1 MVAIKNI
8 AILAAATSVVVAAP
22 APANAGFQRME
33 VRQLDV
39 ADDLIHIAETFLSA
53 ITGTLGVLT
62 NTSKGTQLQNL
73 EDALTSLNKQ
83 IPALVKDIQGLNLPV
98 ISGIAGTLGG
108 IIVNPIF
115 KTLAL
120 IVETIGATLAS
131 LPVDAFN
138 TFQNPAKIF
147 QTLLTNIGILTAA
160 FQKIFHNLGDS
171 LGPLQSATSSLG
183 SEVSSL
189 LPPSSAQ

>member
-39 ADDLIHIAETFLSA
+39 VDDLIHIGETFLHA

-62 NTSKGTQLQNL
+62 NTSNGTQLQNL
-73 EDALTSLNKQ
+73 QKALDSLNTQ
-83 IPALVKDIQGLNLPV
+83 IPSLVKDINGLNIPV
-98 ISGIAGTLGG
+98 ISGIAGTVGS
-108 IIVNPIF
+108 IVVNPIF

-138 TFQNPAKIF
+138 TIQNPAKIF
-147 QTLLTNIGILTAA
+147 QTLIKNIGALIDA
-160 FQKIFHNLGDS
+160 FKKIFSNLGDALGS
-171 LGPLQSATSSLG
+171 LNSATSSLG
-183 SEVSSL
+183 SEVSSK

>member
-22 APANAGFQRME
+22 AANGGFQRME
-33 VRQLDV
+33 IRQLDV

-73 EDALTSLNKQ
+73 ETALDSLNKQ
-83 IPALVKDIQGLNLPV
+83 IPALIKDINGLNLPV
-98 ISGIAGTLGG
+98 ISGIAGTLGS
-108 IIVNPIF
+108 IVVNPIF

-138 TFQNPAKIF
+138 TIQNPAKIF
-147 QTLLTNIGILTAA
+147 QTLLANIGLLTDA
-160 FQKIFHNLGDS
+160 FKKIFHNLGDALGS
-171 LGPLQSATSSLG
+171 LDSATSSLG
-183 SEVSSL
+183 SEVSSK

>member
-22 APANAGFQRME
+22 APNGGFQRME

-39 ADDLIHIAETFLSA
+39 ANDLIHIAETFLTA

-62 NTSKGTQLQNL
+62 NTSESTQLQNL
-73 EDALTSLNKQ
+73 QTALSTLNEQ
-83 IPALVKDIQGLNLPV
+83 IPALVKHIQDLNLPV
-98 ISGIAGTLGG
+98 VTGIASTLSS

-120 IVETIGATLAS
+120 IVETIGSTLAS

-138 TFQNPAKIF
+138 TIQNPAKIF
-147 QTLLTNIGILTAA
+147 QTLLANIGALTAA
-160 FQKIFHNLGDS
+160 FQAIFHNLGDS
-171 LGPLQSATSSLG
+171 LPVLASATSSLG
-183 SEVSSL
+183 SEIASL
-189 LPPSSAQ
+189 LPPTSAQ

>member
-8 AILAAATSVVVAAP
+8 ALLAVATSVVVAAP
-22 APANAGFQRME
+22 APNGGFQRME

-39 ADDLIHIAETFLSA
+39 VDDLIHIGETFLSA
-53 ITGTLGVLT
+53 ITGTLSVLT

-83 IPALVKDIQGLNLPV
+83 IPQLVKDINGLNIPV
-98 ISGIAGTLGG
+98 ISGLAGTLGS

-131 LPVDAFN
+131 LPADAFN
-138 TFQNPAKIF
+138 VYTNPAKIF
-147 QTLLTNIGILTAA
+147 QTLLANIGTLVAA
-160 FQKIFHNLGDS
+160 FKKIFSSLGDALGS
-171 LGPLQSATSSLG
+171 LDSATSSLG
-183 SEVSSL
+183 SEVSSK
-189 LPPSSAQ
+189 LPPTSAQ